1 MAEDAACKVSDGN
14 TCGVEVKLERDLGMW
29 EVLMIGL
36 GPTLGSTIFLLVGFG
51 VEIAGP
57 GLVLVLIM
65 NFMVVIFTAVTFAE
79 LSSAFPD
86 TGGGYL
92 WVKEGLPQPF
102 GFLAGWLSWFGHCIV
117 TSFYVLGFGKGI
129 FWILDPSGTIYP
141 NSDIIIK
148 ALAVVVCI
156 VFIYINYRGTKETG
170 RSGIYITVVLLAIII
185 TFIIAGLYYLS
196 QGLGDGNVGD
206 IVTNPTPNG
215 SASIF
220 IAMGFT
226 FIIYEGFEI
235 IAQCGEEC
243 KDPLKNVPRATWL
256 CILISTFIFVLVA
269 AVCVGVLDWTLIDSN
284 FLTSTDP
291 VTGELLTLNGADVVA
306 QAAGRTFPGGMI
318 LIGVGVILG
327 TLAAVNSTLFSS
339 SRVSFAMGRDKALPK
354 SFGKLHKKTHTPH
367 VAIIMSGIIIIVM
380 TLVLPIEEI
389 AASASIMFLML
400 FFLVN
405 FSVISLRIKRP
416 DIKRHYLM
424 PYFPLIPIVGII
436 SLFVLAASL
445 WEEFQTAWFIAIAWI
460 SVGLAIYYFYGGKK
474 EIESM
479 SEEEVEKKGFVEIL
493 TEKPKDK
500 KYKILVPVV
509 REDQKPLVEF
519 AALVGRVEDADI
531 NVITVIELPPGT
543 PLGSLRYKDTAPYIK
558 LVDRLK
564 KASERELV
572 KSRGTVM
579 ISHAAS
585 VAIQDTIKEDD
596 VNLLVLGWK
605 GIGGEGR
612 ILGTTIDKLIQG
624 AECDVVV
631 MKTGGLA
638 KSVKKILVVSTPEWH
653 ASYATGYAVLIAKRD
668 ESEITIFSASQ
679 TDENMAR
686 EQDYAKKLSDLC
698 HTHDIPHE
706 IKVIKA
712 SSIENAIITESN
724 NYDLVVLGAG
734 HEWEHQAFAFGSLQD
749 SLAKKIH
756 KPILMVR
763 KIKKN

>member
-1 MAEDAACKVSDGN
+1 MAEDAPCKVSEGN
-14 TCGVEVKLERDLGMW
+14 TCGVEVKLQRDLGMW

-57 GLVLVLIM
+57 GLVLVLVM
-65 NFMVVIFTAVTFAE
+65 NFLVVIFTAVTFAE

-129 FWILDPSGTIYP
+129 FWILDPQGTIYP
-141 NSDIIIK
+141 NSDIVIK

-185 TFIIAGLYYLS
+185 VFIIAGLYYIS

-206 IVTNPTPNG
+206 IVSNPTPNG

-256 CILISTFIFVLVA
+256 CILISTIIFILVA
-269 AVCVGVLDWTLIDSN
+269 AVCVGVLDWTFINSG
-284 FLTSTDP
+284 LTDAEYLANPDIMS
-291 VTGELLTLNGADVVA
+291 GEDVVA
-306 QAAGRTFPGGMI
+306 QAAGRSLPGGMI

-339 SRVSFAMGRDKALPK
+339 SRVSFAMGRDKALPS

-367 VAIIMSGIIIIVM
+367 VAIIMSGIIIIAM
-380 TLVLPIEEI
+380 TLLLPIEEI

-405 FSVISLRIKRP
+405 FSVISLRVKRP

-424 PYFPLIPIVGII
+424 PYFPLIPIIGII

-479 SEEEVEKKGFVEIL
+479 SKDEVEKKGFVETL
-493 TEKPKDK
+493 KERPQDK

-519 AALVGRVEDADI
+519 AALIGRVEDADI
-531 NVITVIELPPGT
+531 NVITVMELPPGT
-543 PLGSLRYKDTAPYIK
+543 PLNSQKYKDTAPYIK
-558 LVDRLK
+558 LVEKLK

-585 VAIQDTIKEDD
+585 EAIQNTIKEEN
-596 VNLLVLGWK
+596 VNLLILGWR
-605 GIGGEGR
+605 GIGGEGK

-624 AECDVVV
+624 AECDAVVL
-631 MKTGGLA
+631 KTTGLG
-638 KSVKKILVVSTPEWH
+638 KNIKKILVVSTPEWH
-653 ASYATGYAVLIAKRD
+653 SSYATGYAVLIAKRD

-679 TDENMAR
+679 TDDNMAK
-686 EQDYAKKLSDLC
+686 EKDYAKKLADLC

-706 IKVIKA
+706 VKVIKA
-712 SSIENAIITESN
+712 ESIENAIIAESN
-724 NYDLVVLGAG
+724 DYDLVVLGAG
-734 HEWEHQAFAFGSLQD
+734 QEWEHQAFAFGSMQD
-749 SLAKKIH
+749 RLAKNIK

-763 KIKKN
+763 KIKKD

>member
-1 MAEDAACKVSDGN
+1 MADGKACEVSEGN

-51 VEIAGP
+51 IEIAGP

-65 NFMVVIFTAVTFAE
+65 NFIVVIFTAVTFAE

-102 GFLAGWLSWFGHCIV
+102 GFLAGWMSWFGHCIV

-129 FWILDPSGTIYP
+129 FWILDPQGTIYP
-141 NSDIIIK
+141 NSEIIIK

-170 RSGIYITVVLLAIII
+170 RSGIYITMVLLAIII
-185 TFIIAGLYYLS
+185 VFIIAGIYYIL
-196 QGLGDGNVGD
+196 QGQGDGNVGAIITD
-206 IVTNPTPNG
+206 PTPNG
-215 SASIF
+215 PSSIF

-256 CILISTFIFVLVA
+256 CILISTFIFILVA
-269 AVCVGVLDWTLIDSN
+269 AVCVGVSDWNLIG
-284 FLTSTDP
+284 TGIDP
-291 VTGELLTLNGADVVA
+291 ATGLNLIRGEDVVA
-306 QAAGRTFPGGMI
+306 QVAGRTLPGGMI
-318 LIGVGVILG
+318 IIGIGVILG

-339 SRVSFAMGRDKALPK
+339 SRVSFAMGRDKALPS

-367 VAIIMSGIIIIVM
+367 IAIIMSGVIIIAM
-380 TLVLPIEEI
+380 TLLLPIEEI

-405 FSVISLRIKRP
+405 FSVISLRVKRP
-416 DIKRHYLM
+416 DIKRHYVM
-424 PYFPLIPIVGII
+424 PYFPLIPIIGIL
-436 SLFVLAASL
+436 SLFVLATSL

-460 SVGLAIYYFYGGKK
+460 SVGLIIYYFYGGKK
-474 EIESM
+474 EIETM
-479 SEEEVEKKGFVEIL
+479 SKDEVEKKGFVETL
-493 TEKPKDK
+493 KERPEDK

-531 NVITVIELPPGT
+531 NVATVIELPSGT
-543 PLGSLRYKDTAPYIK
+543 PLGSLKYKHTAPYIK
-558 LVDRLK
+558 LVDKLK

-585 VAIQDTIKEDD
+585 DSILDTIKEEN
-596 VNLLVLGWK
+596 VNLLVLGWR
-605 GIGGEGR
+605 GRGGEGK

-624 AECDVVV
+624 AECDAIVL
-631 MKTGGLA
+631 KTTGLG
-638 KSVKKILVVSTPEWH
+638 KSIKKILVVSTPEWH

-679 TDENMAR
+679 TDENLAK
-686 EQDYAKKLSDLC
+686 EETYAKKLSDLC

-706 IKVIKA
+706 VKVIK
-712 SSIENAIITESN
+712 SDSIENAIIAESN

-734 HEWEHQAFAFGSLQD
+734 QEWEHPAFAFGNLQD
-749 SLAKKIH
+749 NLAKNIN

-763 KIKKN
+763 KIKKD

>member
-1 MAEDAACKVSDGN
+1 MANGKACKVTEGN

-51 VEIAGP
+51 IEIAGP

-65 NFMVVIFTAVTFAE
+65 NFIVVIFTAVTFAE

-129 FWILDPSGTIYP
+129 FWILDPQGTIYP

-170 RSGIYITVVLLAIII
+170 RSGIYITLVLLAIII
-185 TFIIAGLYYLS
+185 VFIIAGLYYIL
-196 QGLGDGNVGD
+196 QGQGDGNVGA
-206 IVTNPTPNG
+206 IVSDPTPNG
-215 SASIF
+215 PSSIF

-256 CILISTFIFVLVA
+256 CILISTFIFILVA
-269 AVCVGVLDWTLIDSN
+269 VVCVGVSDWTLIGVG
-284 FLTSTDP
+284 TDP
-291 VTGELLTLNGADVVA
+291 LTGVDLIRGEDVVA
-306 QAAGRTFPGGMI
+306 EVAGKTLPGGMI
-318 LIGVGVILG
+318 LIGAGVILG

-339 SRVSFAMGRDKALPK
+339 SRVSFAMGRDEVLPK

-367 VAIIMSGIIIIVM
+367 VAIIMSGVIIIAM
-380 TLVLPIEEI
+380 TLLLPIEEI

-405 FSVISLRIKRP
+405 FSVISLRVKRP

-436 SLFVLAASL
+436 SLFILAASL

-460 SVGLAIYYFYGGKK
+460 SVGLIIYYFYGGKK

-479 SEEEVEKKGFVEIL
+479 SKDEIEKKGFVETL
-493 TEKPKDK
+493 KERPQDK

-519 AALVGRVEDADI
+519 AALIGRVEDADI
-531 NVITVIELPPGT
+531 NVATVIELPSGT
-543 PLGSLRYKDTAPYIK
+543 PLGSLKYKDTAPYIK

-585 VAIQDTIKEDD
+585 DSIKNTIKEEN
-596 VNLLVLGWK
+596 VNLLILGWR
-605 GIGGEGR
+605 GIGGEGK
-612 ILGTTIDKLIQG
+612 ILGTTIDKLVQR
-624 AECDVVV
+624 ANCDVVV
-631 MKTGGLA
+631 MKTAGLG
-638 KSVKKILVVSTPEWH
+638 KSIKKILVVSTPEWH
-653 ASYATGYAVLIAKRD
+653 SSYATGYAVLIAKRD
-668 ESEITIFSASQ
+668 ESEITIFSASL
-679 TDENMAR
+679 TDENMAK
-686 EQDYAKKLSDLC
+686 EEEYAKKLSDLC

-706 IKVIKA
+706 IKVIK
-712 SSIENAIITESN
+712 SDSIENAIIAESN
-724 NYDLVVLGAG
+724 DYDLVVLGAG

-749 SLAKKIH
+749 NLAKNIN

-763 KIKKN
+763 KIKKD

>member
-1 MAEDAACKVSDGN
+1 MANGASEGN
-14 TCGVEVKLERDLGMW
+14 THGVEVKLERDLGMW

-51 VEIAGP
+51 IEIAGP

-65 NFMVVIFTAVTFAE
+65 NFIVVIFTAVTFAE

-102 GFLAGWLSWFGHCIV
+102 GFLAGWMSWFGHCIV

-129 FWILDPSGTIYP
+129 FWILDPTGEIYP
-141 NSDIIIK
+141 GSDIIVK
-148 ALAVVVCI
+148 ALAVVVCL

-170 RSGIYITVVLLAIII
+170 RSGIYITMVLLAIII
-185 TFIIAGLYYLS
+185 TFIIAGLYYIS
-196 QGLGDGNVGD
+196 QGLGDGNVGAVVSD
-206 IVTNPTPNG
+206 PTPNG

-256 CILISTFIFVLVA
+256 CILISTLIFILVA
-269 AVCVGVLDWTLIDSN
+269 AVCVGVLDWNIIDSN
-284 FLTSTDP
+284 FLTTTDST
-291 VTGELLTLNGADVVA
+291 TGDLTSINGADVVA
-306 QAAGRTFPGGMI
+306 QAAGRSLPGGMI

-339 SRVSFAMGRDKALPK
+339 SRVSFAMGRDEVLPK

-367 VAIIMSGIIIIVM
+367 VAIIMSGVIIIAM
-380 TLVLPIEEI
+380 TILLPIEEI

-416 DIKRHYLM
+416 DIKRHYVM

-436 SLFVLAASL
+436 SLFILAASL

-479 SEEEVEKKGFVEIL
+479 SRDEVEKKGFVKTL
-493 TEKPKDK
+493 REKPEDK

-509 REDQKPLVEF
+509 REEQKPLVEF

-531 NVITVIELPPGT
+531 NVITVMELPSGT
-543 PLGSLRYKDTAPYIK
+543 PLNSQRFKDTAPYIK
-558 LVDRLK
+558 LVEKLK

-585 VAIQDTIKEDD
+585 EAIQNTIKEEN
-596 VNLLVLGWK
+596 VNLLILGWR
-605 GIGGEGR
+605 GIGGEGK

-624 AECDVVV
+624 AECDAVV
-631 MKTGGLA
+631 MKTTGLN

-653 ASYATGYAVLIAKRD
+653 SSYATGYAVLIAKRD

-679 TDENMAR
+679 TDENLA
-686 EQDYAKKLSDLC
+686 EEENYAKKLSDLC

-706 IKVIKA
+706 IKVIKTE
-712 SSIENAIITESN
+712 SIENAIIAESN

-734 HEWEHQAFAFGSLQD
+734 QEWEHQAFAFGSIQD
-749 SLAKKIH
+749 RLAKNIN

-763 KIKKN
+763 KIKQ

>member
-1 MAEDAACKVSDGN
+1 MADDSACVVGEGN

-51 VEIAGP
+51 IEIAGP
-57 GLVLVLIM
+57 GLVLVLVM
-65 NFMVVIFTAVTFAE
+65 NFIVVIFTAVTFAE

-102 GFLAGWLSWFGHCIV
+102 GFLAGWMSWFGHCIV

-129 FWILDPSGTIYP
+129 FWILDPAGTIYP

-170 RSGIYITVVLLAIII
+170 RSGIYITLVLLAIIVV
-185 TFIIAGLYYLS
+185 FIIAGLYYIS
-196 QGLGDGNVGD
+196 QGLGSGNVGD
-206 IVTNPTPNG
+206 VVSNPAPNG

-256 CILISTFIFVLVA
+256 CILISTFIFILVA
-269 AVCVGVLDWTLIDSN
+269 AVCVGVLDWNLIGTGVDP
-284 FLTSTDP
+284 LTGQSLIG
-291 VTGELLTLNGADVVA
+291 GEDVVA
-306 QAAGRTFPGGMI
+306 EVAGLTLPGGMI

-339 SRVSFAMGRDKALPK
+339 SRVSFAMGRDEALPK

-367 VAIIMSGIIIIVM
+367 VAIIMSGVIIIVM
-380 TLVLPIEEI
+380 TLILPIEEI

-436 SLFVLAASL
+436 SLFILAASL

-460 SVGLAIYYFYGGKK
+460 SVGLVTYYFYGGKK
-474 EIESM
+474 EIESI
-479 SEEEVEKKGFVEIL
+479 SKDEVEKKGFVETLI
-493 TEKPKDK
+493 ERPEDK

-509 REDQKPLVEF
+509 RENQKPLVEF

-531 NVITVIELPPGT
+531 NVATVIELPPGT
-543 PLGSLRYKDTAPYIK
+543 PLSSMKFKDTAPYIK
-558 LVDRLK
+558 LVEKLK
-564 KASERELV
+564 KGSERELV

-585 VAIQDTIKEDD
+585 TSIKNTIKEEN

-612 ILGTTIDKLIQG
+612 I
-624 AECDVVV
+624 
-631 MKTGGLA
+631 
-638 KSVKKILVVSTPEWH
+638 
-653 ASYATGYAVLIAKRD
+653 
-668 ESEITIFSASQ
+668 
-679 TDENMAR
+679 
-686 EQDYAKKLSDLC
+686 
-698 HTHDIPHE
+698 
-706 IKVIKA
+706 
-712 SSIENAIITESN
+712 
-724 NYDLVVLGAG
+724 
-734 HEWEHQAFAFGSLQD
+734 
-749 SLAKKIH
+749 
-756 KPILMVR
+756 
-763 KIKKN
+763 

>member
-1 MAEDAACKVSDGN
+1 MAEGAPCNVSEEN

-51 VEIAGP
+51 IEIAGP

-65 NFMVVIFTAVTFAE
+65 NFIVVIFTAVTFAE

-102 GFLAGWLSWFGHCIV
+102 GFLAGWMSWFGHCIV

-129 FWILDPSGTIYP
+129 FWILDPQGTIYP

-170 RSGIYITVVLLAIII
+170 RSGIYITMVLLVIII
-185 TFIIAGLYYLS
+185 VFIIAGLYYIL
-196 QGLGDGNVGD
+196 QGQGDGNVGD
-206 IVTNPTPNG
+206 VISNPTPNG
-215 SASIF
+215 PTSIF

-256 CILISTFIFVLVA
+256 CILISTFIFILVA
-269 AVCVGVLDWTLIDSN
+269 AVCVGVSDWTLIGVG
-284 FLTSTDP
+284 TDP
-291 VTGELLTLNGADVVA
+291 LTGVDLIRGEDVVA
-306 QAAGRTFPGGMI
+306 EVAGKTLPGGMI
-318 LIGVGVILG
+318 IIGAGVILG

-339 SRVSFAMGRDKALPK
+339 SRVSFAMGRDNVLPK

-367 VAIIMSGIIIIVM
+367 VAIIMSGVIIIAM
-380 TLVLPIEEI
+380 TLLLPIEEI

-405 FSVISLRIKRP
+405 FSVISLRVKRP

-436 SLFVLAASL
+436 SLFILAASL

-460 SVGLAIYYFYGGKK
+460 SVGLIIYYFYGGKK

-479 SEEEVEKKGFVEIL
+479 SKDEIEKKGFVETL
-493 TEKPKDK
+493 KERPEDK

-519 AALVGRVEDADI
+519 AALIGRVEDADI
-531 NVITVIELPPGT
+531 NVATVIELPYGT
-543 PLGSLRYKDTAPYIK
+543 PLGSLKYKDTAPYIK
-558 LVDRLK
+558 LVDKLK

-585 VAIQDTIKEDD
+585 DSIQNTIKEEN
-596 VNLLVLGWK
+596 VNLLILGWR
-605 GIGGEGR
+605 GIGGEGK

-624 AECDVVV
+624 AECDAIV
-631 MKTGGLA
+631 MKTTGLG
-638 KSVKKILVVSTPEWH
+638 KKINKILVVSTPEWH
-653 ASYATGYAVLIAKRD
+653 SSYATGYAVLIAKRD

-679 TDENMAR
+679 TDENLA
-686 EQDYAKKLSDLC
+686 EEENYAKKLSDLC

-706 IKVIKA
+706 VKVIKA
-712 SSIENAIITESN
+712 ESIQNAIITESN

-749 SLAKKIH
+749 NLAKNIN

-763 KIKKN
+763 KIKR

>member
-1 MAEDAACKVSDGN
+1 MEPQGQTSQNRDVKVAL
-14 TCGVEVKLERDLGMW
+14 KRDIGLW
-29 EVLMIGL
+29 EILMIGL

-57 GLVLVLIM
+57 GLVLVLVL
-65 NFMVVIFTAVTFAE
+65 NFIVVIFTAVTFAE

-129 FWILDPSGTIYP
+129 FWILESQGHFVP
-141 NSDIIIK
+141 NSDIIVK
-148 ALAVVVCI
+148 VLAVVVCV

-170 RSGIYITVVLLAIII
+170 RSGIII
-185 TFIIAGLYYLS
+185 TIILLSIITIFIISGLYYIS
-196 QGLGDGNVGD
+196 KGLGDGNVGE
-206 IVTNPTPNG
+206 IVTNPIPNG
-215 SASIF
+215 TASIF

-235 IAQCGEEC
+235 ISQCGEEC

-256 CILISTFIFVLVA
+256 CILISTFIFILVA
-269 AVCVGVLDWTLIDSN
+269 VVCMGVLDWTLIGTGMDP
-284 FLTSTDP
+284 LTGMDLIR
-291 VTGELLTLNGADVVA
+291 GEDVVA
-306 QAAGRTFPGGMI
+306 RAAGSALPGGMV
-318 LIGVGVILG
+318 LIGAGVILG

-339 SRVSFAMGRDKALPK
+339 SRVSFAMGRDNVLPK

-367 VAIIMSGIIIIVM
+367 VAIIMSGIIIIAM

-405 FSVISLRIKRP
+405 FSVISLRLKRP

-424 PYFPLIPIVGII
+424 PYFPLIPIIGII
-436 SLFVLAASL
+436 SLFILAFSL

-460 SVGLAIYYFYGGKK
+460 SVGLAMYYFYGGKK
-474 EIESM
+474 EIETM
-479 SEEEVEKKGFVEIL
+479 SKDEVEKKGFVEIL
-493 TEKPKDK
+493 TERPEDK

-509 REDQKPLVEF
+509 SEDQKPLVEF

-531 NVITVIELPPGT
+531 NVTTVIELPFGT
-543 PLGSLRYKDTAPYIK
+543 PLGSLKFKDTAPYIK
-558 LVDRLK
+558 LVDKLK

-579 ISHAAS
+579 ISHSAS
-585 VAIQDTIKEDD
+585 EAILDTIKEDN
-596 VNLLVLGWK
+596 VNLLVLGGWK
-605 GIGGEGR
+605 GISGEGR

-624 AECDVVV
+624 AECDAVVL
-631 MKTGGLA
+631 KTAGLG
-638 KSVKKILVVSTPEWH
+638 KRIKKILVVSTPEWH

-668 ESEITIFSASQ
+668 DSEITIFSASQ
-679 TDENMAR
+679 TDEDMAR
-686 EQDYAKKLSDLC
+686 QKDYAKSLSDIC
-698 HTHDIPHE
+698 HTHDMPHE
-706 IKVIKA
+706 VKVIKTK
-712 SSIENAIITESN
+712 SIENAIIAESN
-724 NYDLVVLGAG
+724 NYDLVVLGASKD
-734 HEWEHQAFAFGSLQD
+734 WEHPAFAFGSLQD
-749 SLAKKIH
+749 RLAKNIN
-756 KPILMVR
+756 KPMLMVR
-763 KIKKN
+763 KIKQG